1 MPRWTGLSTA
11 RWCAAILLAVVVVS
25 TAHAAIPDH
34 QTRND
39 CSICKALHAPG
50 LAVEMVRAAA
60 LPPPA
65 PEALPPGPAGRPQI
79 GSRGLTALRA
89 PPSFS

>member
-1 MPRWTGLSTA
+1 MLRWTGLSTT
-11 RWCAAILLAVVVVS
+11 RWCAAILLAVVLVS

-34 QTRND
+34 KTQND

-65 PEALPPGPAGRPQI
+65 PEALPAGPAHRPRI
-79 GSRGLTALRA
+79 RTRGFNSLRA
-89 PPSFS
+89 PPAVS